1 MRQIIIFILSLFFFS
16 NAYANSENI
25 YKLKDIS
32 GACAGVV
39 SRATLELI
47 DGKPRKLIFPSATMT
62 FDKSSKIEKKPKIML
77 LNEDGRL
84 TKVSFQL
91 LSDNTISFKVVAEG
105 DECSGMNIIFSS
117 GE

>member
-1 MRQIIIFILSLFFFS
+1 MKPIFVIALAYFFCS
-16 NAYANSENI
+16 YAYADNEAS
-25 YKLKDIS
+25 YKVKS
-32 GACAGVV
+32 VNGACAGII
-39 SRATLELI
+39 SQATLELI

-105 DECSGMNIIFSS
+105 EECSGMNIIFSS

>member
-1 MRQIIIFILSLFFFS
+1 MRQKIIFILSLFFFS

-84 TKVSFQL
+84 TKVSKCRFNCYQ
-91 LSDNTISFKVVAEG
+91 TIQFHLKL
-105 DECSGMNIIFSS
+105 
-117 GE
+117 